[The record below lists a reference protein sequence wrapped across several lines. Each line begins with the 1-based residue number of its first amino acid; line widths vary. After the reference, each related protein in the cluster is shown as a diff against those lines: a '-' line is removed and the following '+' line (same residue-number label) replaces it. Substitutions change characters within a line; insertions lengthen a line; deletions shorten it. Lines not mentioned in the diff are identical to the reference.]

1 MRSHYDFSKL
11 KAKRNPFVKY
21 LKQPITIRID
31 KESIAYFQSLAEETG
46 LAYQQLINLYLRDCA
61 AQKRKLTMKWMAE

>member
-1 MRSHYDFSKL
+1 MRPNYDFSKL
-11 KAKRNPFVKY
+11 KAKRNPYVKY

>member
-11 KAKRNPFVKY
+11 KAKRNPYVKY
-21 LKQPITIRID
+21 LKQPITIRLD

-46 LAYQQLINLYLRDCA
+46 LPYQQLINLYLRDCVA
-61 AQKRKLTMKWMAE
+61 SKRKLALKWTA